1 MQNSTIHPGDYESP
15 HRRYLYNWLSH
26 NRVLSAS
33 LGTPYPCSQY
43 NLNECAYNSND
54 CPHSLQFPEQA
65 ATELEWFLDPN
76 SLIDSTVRA
85 AILRLRAG
93 LEIQDWKP
101 DLVIKA
107 FHDLDTVFFNGK
119 LRGHVT
125 IQWQTA
131 SWWTEYN
138 HGQYCRAYGLTRYLG
153 HQRAAIQLNAFA
165 ILLNTPDPKVWMWK
179 AVLHEM
185 VVS

>member
-1 MQNSTIHPGDYESP
+1 M
-15 HRRYLYNWLSH
+15 
-26 NRVLSAS
+26 
-33 LGTPYPCSQY
+33 
-43 NLNECAYNSND
+43 
-54 CPHSLQFPEQA
+54 
-65 ATELEWFLDPN
+65 
-76 SLIDSTVRA
+76 RA

-131 SWWTEYN
+131 SWWTEYHHV
-138 HGQYCRAYGLTRYLG
+138 HGQHRRAYGLTQYLG
-153 HQRAAIQLNAFA
+153 HQRAAIQLNAFE
-165 ILLNTPDPKVWMWK
+165 ILLNTPDDKV
-179 AVLHEM
+179 
-185 VVS
+185 